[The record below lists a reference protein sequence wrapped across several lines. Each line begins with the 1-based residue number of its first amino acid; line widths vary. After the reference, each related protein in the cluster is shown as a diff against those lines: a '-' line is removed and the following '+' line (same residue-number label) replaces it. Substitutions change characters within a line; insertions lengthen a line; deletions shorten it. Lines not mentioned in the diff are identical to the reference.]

1 MVPVLPEMGHILRLG
16 FQESPKTFFK
26 NPPFCLSYFAFTFY
40 HWPLKSS
47 KRCGDTNPTPAN
59 CPTFQDCTSRILQAH
74 AVLQRTSK
82 LAQKKDKQINMSLPH
97 LPDLRSISAMGFPD
111 SSVGKKS
118 VCNAGDSS
126 LIPGEGIKYGPPLQ
140 YSGLENSMDCA
151 VHGVAKSW
159 RQLSDFH
166 FQ

>member
-1 MVPVLPEMGHILRLG
+1 MV
-16 FQESPKTFFK
+16 K
-26 NPPFCLSYFAFTFY
+26 
-40 HWPLKSS
+40 
-47 KRCGDTNPTPAN
+47 DTNPTPAN